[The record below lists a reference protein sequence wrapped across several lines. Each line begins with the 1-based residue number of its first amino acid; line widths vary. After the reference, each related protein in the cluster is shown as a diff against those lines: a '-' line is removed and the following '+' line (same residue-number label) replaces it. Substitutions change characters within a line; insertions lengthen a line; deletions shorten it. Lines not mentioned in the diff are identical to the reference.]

1 MTNVTNP
8 PKNTTGAPK
17 KKAAPKQKLTKKQDR
32 NRKIGILVG
41 IVVFIAIIIFVA
53 KPGGIGGSSSSSGN
67 SSSTAGTASSGFNDT
82 TTNVKAYYTSNNKTY
97 GSTAN
102 LTKSLKKSMPSTTVI
117 DANNFPT
124 KTSTQNDQV
133 AVMVSGGPLVAYGV
147 YNSSLNGG
155 KGACV
160 YASSY
165 AFGPGVWGYG
175 VGKSGV
181 PCGQG
186 VKGSSALNTVKW
198 SKTAPTG

>member
-82 TTNVKAYYTSNNKTY
+82 TANVKAYYTSNNKTY

-102 LTKSLKKSMPSTTVI
+102 LTKSLKKSMPSTMVI

>member
-67 SSSTAGTASSGFNDT
+67 SSSTAGTGSSGFNDT

-181 PCGQG
+181 PCGQ
-186 VKGSSALNTVKW
+186 
-198 SKTAPTG
+198 

>member
-41 IVVFIAIIIFVA
+41 VIVFIAIIIFVA
-53 KPGGIGGSSSSSGN
+53 KPGGIGGSSSSGN

-82 TTNVKAYYTSNNKTY
+82 TANVKAYYTSNNKTY

-102 LTKSLKKSMPSTTVI
+102 LTKSLKKSMPSATVI

>member
-82 TTNVKAYYTSNNKTY
+82 TANVKAYYTSNNKTY